1 VNSDSAT
8 KLKCLIELVRA
19 ILLRG
24 ADVVVPADHHATQDR
39 ILGTSVFGLPD
50 LIRQYRLQPLQEEQK
65 NNEKIIVYTTFAKFH
80 LHMISVRCFPNL

>member
-1 VNSDSAT
+1 VNADSAT
-8 KLKCLIELVRA
+8 KLKCLIELVQA

-24 ADVVVPADHHATQDR
+24 ADAVVPLEHHGTQDR

-50 LIRQYRLQPLQEEQK
+50 LIQQYRLRPLQEEQK

-80 LHMISVRCFPNL
+80 LHMISVCCFP